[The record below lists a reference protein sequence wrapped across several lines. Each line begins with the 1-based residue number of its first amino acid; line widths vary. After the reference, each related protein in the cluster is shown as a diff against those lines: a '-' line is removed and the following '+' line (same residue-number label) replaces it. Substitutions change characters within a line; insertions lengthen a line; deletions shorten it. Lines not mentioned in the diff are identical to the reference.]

1 MKRKLH
7 RKKLFVKIG
16 KIIMQV
22 VLIGALA
29 ITVFTVADNGL
40 YETSWNNLTEQ
51 VQEETT
57 EDVVEDTETK
67 VEE

>member
-1 MKRKLH
+1 MKRRLR
-7 RKKLFVKIG
+7 RKKLFLKIG